1 MELKMRCTVLH
12 LFLSLL
18 LIHTQIEAVGSL
30 NQDSLLSVDLKRHQ
44 IITKTTLFTADL
56 NRRQLAGGG
65 GGGRGGGGGSRS
77 SSSGGRSSGGGSRGG
92 GSVGVT
98 RPSTTN
104 TQGGRVPSSGARL
117 HYSVAMFFFLICL
130 VIMY

>member
-1 MELKMRCTVLH
+1 MRCIVLH

-18 LIHTQIEAVGSL
+18 IHTQIKVVGSL
-30 NQDSLLSVDLKRHQ
+30 NQDSLPSVDLKRHQ
-44 IITKTTLFTADL
+44 LIAEATSFLTDF

-77 SSSGGRSSGGGSRGG
+77 SSSGGRSSGGGNRGG

-98 RPSTTN
+98 RPSTT

-117 HYSVAMFFFLICL
+117 HYSVAIFFFMTCL
-130 VIMY
+130 VIM

>member
-1 MELKMRCTVLH
+1 MKLKMHYIMLH
-12 LFLSLL
+12 LFLSL

-30 NQDSLLSVDLKRHQ
+30 NQDSLQSVDLKRHQ
-44 IITKTTLFTADL
+44 LIAETTSFPADF

-77 SSSGGRSSGGGSRGG
+77 SSSGGRNSGGGSRGG

-98 RPSTTN
+98 RPSMTN

-117 HYSVAMFFFLICL
+117 HYSVAIFFFLTCL

>member
-1 MELKMRCTVLH
+1 MELKMPCIVLH
-12 LFLSLL
+12 LFLSF
-18 LIHTQIEAVGSL
+18 LIHTQIEVVGAL
-30 NQDSLLSVDLKRHQ
+30 NQDSLPSVDLKCHQ
-44 IITKTTLFTADL
+44 LIAETTSFPAYF

-77 SSSGGRSSGGGSRGG
+77 SSSGGRSNGGGSRGG

-117 HYSVAMFFFLICL
+117 HYSVAIFFFLTCL
-130 VIMY
+130 VFMY